1 MLALRRIFSPVRK
14 LLEPFPKTA
23 KTADIYF
30 KDSLD
35 HLGSIS
41 LDMKDLK
48 TNMNDDLG
56 FQGC

>member
-23 KTADIYF
+23 HIYF

-48 TNMNDDLG
+48 TNIDDDLG